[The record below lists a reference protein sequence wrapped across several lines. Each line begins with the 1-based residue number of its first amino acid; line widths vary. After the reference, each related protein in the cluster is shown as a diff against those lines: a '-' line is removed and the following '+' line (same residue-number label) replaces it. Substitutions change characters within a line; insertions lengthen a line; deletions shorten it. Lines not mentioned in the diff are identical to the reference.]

1 MEHASLNCIQCGH
14 VWHPHYPHRKPR
26 ICPKCKSQHWE
37 KPREPQTTP
46 PVEIIDPPTTISSNQ
61 GDLPTTI
68 PSDQGIPNDELIE
81 EIKDL
86 RKQIELLKKKMEEIE
101 KLCNSGLY
109 IKTL

>member
-1 MEHASLNCIQCGH
+1 MEHAALTCIQCGH

-26 ICPKCKSQHWE
+26 ICPNCKSQHWE
-37 KPREPQTTP
+37 KPKETQPQTQTQ
-46 PVEIIDPPTTISSNQ
+46 PVVEVIDPPTAVPSEPGIS
-61 GDLPTTI
+61 
-68 PSDQGIPNDELIE
+68 NDELVE

-101 KLCNSGLY
+101 KLCNSGLI

>member
-1 MEHASLNCIQCGH
+1 MEHAALTCIECGH

-26 ICPKCKSQHWE
+26 ICPNCRSQHWE
-37 KPREPQTTP
+37 KPKETRATP
-46 PVEIIDPPTTISSNQ
+46 AIETIDPPAPVVETIDPQATTESNQ
-61 GDLPTTI
+61 GI
-68 PSDQGIPNDELIE
+68 SNDELVE

-86 RKQIELLKKKMEEIE
+86 RKQIELLKEKMEKLE

>member
-46 PVEIIDPPTTISSNQ
+46 PVEIIDPPTTISS
-61 GDLPTTI
+61 DP
-68 PSDQGIPNDELIE
+68 GISNEELIE

>member
-1 MEHASLNCIQCGH
+1 MVMTGI
-14 VWHPHYPHRKPR
+14 R
-26 ICPKCKSQHWE
+26 ITLIGNQESVQNRSQHWE
-37 KPREPQTTP
+37 KPKETQATPVVETLYPQTP
-46 PVEIIDPPTTISSNQ
+46 AVEIIDP
-61 GDLPTTI
+61 PTTI

>member
-1 MEHASLNCIQCGH
+1 MEHAALTCIQCGH

-26 ICPKCKSQHWE
+26 ICPNCKSQHWE
-37 KPREPQTTP
+37 KPKETQPP
-46 PVEIIDPPTTISSNQ
+46 PVVEVIDPPAAVPSEPGISY
-61 GDLPTTI
+61 
-68 PSDQGIPNDELIE
+68 DELVE

-101 KLCNSGLY
+101 KLCNSGLI

>member
-1 MEHASLNCIQCGH
+1 MEHAALSCIQCGH

-26 ICPKCKSQHWE
+26 ICPNCKSQHWE
-37 KPREPQTTP
+37 KPKEVPATP
-46 PVEIIDPPTTISSNQ
+46 VVEVIDPPPAVPSEPGISNE
-61 GDLPTTI
+61 
-68 PSDQGIPNDELIE
+68 ELIE

-86 RKQIELLKKKMEEIE
+86 RKQVEQLKAKLEQVE